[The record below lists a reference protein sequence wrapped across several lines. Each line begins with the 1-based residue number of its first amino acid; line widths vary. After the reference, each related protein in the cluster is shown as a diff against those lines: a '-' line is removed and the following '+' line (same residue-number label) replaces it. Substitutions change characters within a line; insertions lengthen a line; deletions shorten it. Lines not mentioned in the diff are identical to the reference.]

1 MQCEADHLG
10 SGLSDTLAELMA
22 GSLLFIA
29 QKLNL
34 MSDSVLDGTLP
45 ILKAFK
51 KSMVVSGCRH
61 LESRLAS
68 PNSMILFATL
78 CIPFIILLRLQG
90 WDLVYYTSWHLLL
103 NIFYCMHFHAVC
115 LLSRQLFAGVSWFYF
130 HTGVMA
136 RFAKL
141 KKKKRNLNICG
152 KKQFFEA
159 LEKNVIK

>member
-103 NIFYCMHFHAVC
+103 NFFIVCIFMRSAYWADSFLQVFPD
-115 LLSRQLFAGVSWFYF
+115 SISIQVSWP
-130 HTGVMA
+130 G
-136 RFAKL
+136 L
-141 KKKKRNLNICG
+141 QNWKKKK
-152 KKQFFEA
+152 KKKPQY
-159 LEKNVIK
+159 LW